1 MSGILR
7 LASDLGD
14 EASDLKIPSELV
26 AALRCPGK
34 PGIQLRREK
43 NCFLANDGGK
53 PVIFPIINGTPILIN
68 EENSVF
74 RISDFT
80 EGDVVTTMDLRDQ
93 AERFDTPVKKFKK
106 AFQKLIPTKSRNVSD
121 FSAADAVNHI
131 FSEIPDARV
140 LVIGAGDSRFQI
152 EGKACIVY
160 TDVALAE
167 DTHLIADAHDIP
179 FTDNTFDAVFAV
191 AVLEH
196 VADPYRCVAEI
207 QRVLKPS
214 RGRVYAVTPF
224 LQQVHLGRYD
234 FTRFTAIGHRRLFR
248 WFDEDRSGVAC
259 GPGMVMAW
267 SIEYL
272 LSSMAEGRVM
282 HSQLRTIS
290 RFIGWPFLLLDG
302 WLARKRGAYD
312 SASAY
317 YFYGRLRDKPV
328 PDRDIVKTYRG
339 LN

>member
-43 NCFLANDGGK
+43 NCLLANDGGK

-80 EGDVVTTMDLRDQ
+80 EGDVVTTMDLRNQ
-93 AERFDTPVKKFKK
+93 AERFDTPVKKCKK

-140 LVIGAGDSRFQI
+140 LVIGA
-152 EGKACIVY
+152 
-160 TDVALAE
+160 
-167 DTHLIADAHDIP
+167 
-179 FTDNTFDAVFAV
+179 TFDAVFAV

-224 LQQVHLGRYD
+224 LAQVHLGRYD